1 MKPKATPFPVIIFLI
16 PSSVT
21 VQENWVVICFVVAEI
36 IASLAPFN
44 FPFQPE
50 ARKDLEE
57 VLLMPRLE
65 VTEMSSGDSL
75 LWLVTVH
82 EEGW

>member
-1 MKPKATPFPVIIFLI
+1 M
-16 PSSVT
+16 
-21 VQENWVVICFVVAEI
+21 VAEI